1 MGQIGYDTTSFNLG
15 AVISI
20 DLNDAISYN
29 SVVELN
35 NVWSRSNPSY
45 ERLRLDETALIA
57 CALKSRKIYIV
68 MLIPN
73 GSQQVDES
81 EQI

>member
-1 MGQIGYDTTSFNLG
+1 MSYDTTSFNLG

-29 SVVELN
+29 SVVELK
-35 NVWSRSNPSY
+35 NVWSRSNPAY
-45 ERLRLDETALIA
+45 DKLRLDETALIA
-57 CALKSRKIYIV
+57 CALKSRKIYII

-73 GSQQVDES
+73 GSQQIEEIDH
-81 EQI
+81 IKN